1 MLNFLSFLSEAKAFH
16 GSKEGIEG
24 PITTTR
30 GPFFMVP
37 SSPYQG
43 KADAGERVAAA
54 YAERQGVSVESGEGP
69 GSSDAMVYR
78 VEMEKPA
85 SKRKR
90 KPRVKRKSERPH
102 RQEAEAALA
111 ASPSGLSR
119 EARLRQI
126 ARVMPKL
133 TGGLKG
139 GVFSRTGRET
149 EELVV
154 PKYARANIRVTG
166 ERYADE
172 PEGKFRPSKV
182 RGMSRSWRPFMGVSA
197 VRGVPLSGERRMA
210 AIAAHAPDTN
220 PHDDVPVYRTRNA
233 G

>member
-1 MLNFLSFLSEAKAFH
+1 
-16 GSKEGIEG
+16 
-24 PITTTR
+24 
-30 GPFFMVP
+30 MVP
-37 SSPYQG
+37 SSPYQKG
-43 KADAGERVAAA
+43 KADAGERIAAA
-54 YAERQGVSVESGEGP
+54 YAEREGGSVESGEGRGSP
-69 GSSDAMVYR
+69 LGSSDAMVYR
-78 VEMEKPA
+78 VGVEKPR
-85 SKRKR
+85 SKKGMT
-90 KPRVKRKSERPH
+90 PRLAKKMQRPH

-139 GVFSRTGRET
+139 GVFSRTGREG

-182 RGMSRSWRPFMGVSA
+182 RGMRRSWRPFMGVSA

-210 AIAAHAPDTN
+210 AIAAKAPDTN
-220 PHDDVPVYRTRNA
+220 PNDTVPVYKTRNA